1 MHKLETLVGEII
13 FLETVLKD
21 LETSLT
27 HLERRIKHLETFL
40 CEDEKE
46 FLQRMREER
55 NVH

>member
-1 MHKLETLVGEII
+1 MHKLESLAGEII

-21 LETSLT
+21 LEISLT
-27 HLERRIKHLETFL
+27 HLERRIVHLETFL

-46 FLQRMREER
+46 FLTRMREER